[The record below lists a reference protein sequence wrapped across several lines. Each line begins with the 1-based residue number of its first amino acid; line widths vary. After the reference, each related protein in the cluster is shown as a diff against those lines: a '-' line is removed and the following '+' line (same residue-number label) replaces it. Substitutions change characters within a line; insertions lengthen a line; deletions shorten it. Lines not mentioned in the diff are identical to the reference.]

1 MLPKTDA
8 LLTQPL
14 VWAID
19 TILIKQRVTLNFGL
33 FMKLLEQ

>member
-8 LLTQPL
+8 LVTQPL
-14 VWAID
+14 VWVID
-19 TILIKQRVTLNFGL
+19 TILVKQRVTLNFGL